1 MKKIL
6 LCASR
11 ISHILNFH
19 LPYIQAFQENGYQVD
34 IAAEGTAQHPL
45 LTQCY
50 DLRFDGLFQC
60 YISRCR
66 PAAGCQTIEKK

>member
-34 IAAEGTAQHPL
+34 ALQSYMDTLHYQVFVL
-45 LTQCY
+45 LKIVI
-50 DLRFDGLFQC
+50 L
-60 YISRCR
+60 I
-66 PAAGCQTIEKK
+66 